1 MSGVQGGRAHHLVK
15 QLLIAREQAG
25 RRRREVVVEV
35 KEADKK
41 PTSLRPAH
49 GGGDYGPGREGTMGK
64 KQADIDKSKKLKKVG
79 RLL

>member
-1 MSGVQGGRAHHLVK
+1 VSPVSYK
-15 QLLIAREQAG
+15 LLIAREQAS

-49 GGGDYGPGREGTMGK
+49 GGGDYGPSREGTVGK
-64 KQADIDKSKKLKKVG
+64 KQADTDKVEETEEG
-79 RLL
+79 